1 MAMSI
6 EITNLANGVQ
16 VVTDRMDTVET
27 ASIGAW
33 VGIGARHEPA
43 EINGITHMLEHM
55 VFKGTERRSAQE
67 ISEEIEAVGGHLNAY
82 TSRENTAFYAKVLK
96 EDAALAL
103 DIVADIVQHAVI
115 DADELERERQV
126 IIQEINQANDT
137 PDDIIFDRFNEAAYP
152 GQAIGRPVLGSADI
166 VGNVPRET
174 IIKYMRGEYA
184 APRIVVSAAGRVDH
198 NKIVRLAEKSFTA
211 LAPSGSAASHAPRYQ
226 GSEIREERDLDQ
238 VQIVLGFDGLSYN
251 DPDYYAL
258 AVHSTLLGGGMSSR
272 LFQEAREKR
281 GLVYSIYSFAQSYED
296 GGLYGVY
303 AGTGEDEAA
312 ELIPLIAQEMRAV
325 CDGVRAD
332 EIARARAQLKASTL
346 MSLESTSSRA
356 EQAARQ
362 LQIYGRIIPI
372 DETISRIEAVDA
384 AAVERVARRILQSPL
399 TLAAIGPTGAI
410 EPYDA
415 IALRFAA

>member
-1 MAMSI
+1 MSV
-6 EITNLANGVQ
+6 TVTKLANGVH

-27 ASIGAW
+27 ASVGAW
-33 VGIGARHEPA
+33 VSLGARHEPA
-43 EINGITHMLEHM
+43 EINGITHLLEHM
-55 VFKGTERRSAQE
+55 VFKGTERRSAQA

-96 EDAALAL
+96 EDTALAL

-152 GQAIGRPVLGSADI
+152 GQAIGRPVLGSAEI
-166 VGNVPRET
+166 VGTVPRDT
-174 IIKYMRGEYA
+174 VIKYMRGEYT

-198 NKIVRLAEKSFTA
+198 DAIVKLAERSFTA
-211 LAPSGSAASHAPRYQ
+211 LAPSGNAASHSPSYR
-226 GSEIREERDLDQ
+226 GGEVREERDLDQ
-238 VQIVLGFDGLSYN
+238 VQLVLGFDGLSYA

-296 GGLYGVY
+296 GGLYGIY
-303 AGTGEDEAA
+303 AGTGENEAA

-325 CDGVRAD
+325 CDGVRPD
-332 EIARARAQLKASTL
+332 EMNRARAQLKASTL
-346 MSLESTSSRA
+346 MALESTSSRA

-362 LQIYGRIIPI
+362 LQIYGRIIPVE
-372 DETISRIEAVDA
+372 ETIARIEAVDA
-384 AAVERVARRILQSPL
+384 AAVERVAARILQSPVTL
-399 TLAAIGPTGAI
+399 TAIGPVSGI
-410 EPYDA
+410 ETYDA
-415 IALRFAA
+415 VAARFTA

>member
-1 MAMSI
+1 MSV
-6 EITNLANGVQ
+6 TVTKLANGVH

-27 ASIGAW
+27 ASVGAW
-33 VGIGARHEPA
+33 VSIGARHEPA
-43 EINGITHMLEHM
+43 EINGITHLLEHM
-55 VFKGTERRSAQE
+55 VFKGTERRSAQA

-96 EDAALAL
+96 EDTALAL

-152 GQAIGRPVLGSADI
+152 EQAIGRPVLGSAEI
-166 VGNVPRET
+166 VGTVPRDT
-174 IIKYMRGEYA
+174 VVNYMRGEYA
-184 APRIVVSAAGRVDH
+184 APRIVVSAAGRIDH
-198 NKIVRLAEKSFTA
+198 DAIVRLAEKSFIA
-211 LAPSGSAASHAPRYQ
+211 LAPGGSAAAHQPRYH
-226 GSEIREERDLDQ
+226 GGEVREERDLDQ
-238 VQIVLGFDGLSYN
+238 VQIVLGFDGLSYS

-272 LFQEAREKR
+272 LFQEVREKR

-296 GGLYGVY
+296 GGLYGIY
-303 AGTGEDEAA
+303 AGTGEDEVAKI
-312 ELIPLIAQEMRAV
+312 IPLIAQEMRGV
-325 CDGVRAD
+325 CDGVRLE
-332 EIARARAQLKASTL
+332 EIQRARAQLKASTL
-346 MSLESTSSRA
+346 MALESTSSRA

-362 LQIYGRIIPI
+362 LQIYGRIIPVE
-372 DETISRIEAVDA
+372 ETIARIEGVDA
-384 AAVERVARRILQSPL
+384 AAVERVAARILQSPL
-399 TLAAIGPTGAI
+399 TLTAIGPIGSI

-415 IALRFAA
+415 VAARFAS